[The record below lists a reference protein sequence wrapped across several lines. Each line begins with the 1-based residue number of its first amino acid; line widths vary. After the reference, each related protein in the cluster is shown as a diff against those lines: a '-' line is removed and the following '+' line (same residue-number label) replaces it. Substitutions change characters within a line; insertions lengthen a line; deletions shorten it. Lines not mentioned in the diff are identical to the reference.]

1 MACVLEQHSVALVR
15 EYLSRRGYKDAL
27 AALDKDRPRA
37 EGDLTSRN
45 EIMRQ
50 LKLERLVK
58 RNRER
63 VPPLGTMLELVVE
76 ALFLGERQL
85 KPPSRTT
92 PDEPLSVGVA
102 PAGEAVSLPAGG
114 PMAKAPP
121 AAGGGEPAKAEESSN
136 RGGRNSRA
144 TVDAGYR
151 PTFSELPAKPSLAP
165 TAPSAAAAPQSS
177 AAAGA
182 DGSRAGQPVVWTGRF
197 GERLVVAPG
206 EVCGQT
212 CEFADL
218 DSCEIFL
225 LDWSS
230 QASGAP

>member
-165 TAPSAAAAPQSS
+165 TAPSAAAAFLVGFMVLSIIQPIEAPNPHALLAHIMRIPTSS
-177 AAAGA
+177 C
-182 DGSRAGQPVVWTGRF
+182 SLCLRWPRT
-197 GERLVVAPG
+197 LCP
-206 EVCGQT
+206 
-212 CEFADL
+212 L
-218 DSCEIFL
+218 
-225 LDWSS
+225 
-230 QASGAP
+230 